1 MKKQKHI
8 EWKSLQLLNSKGDYC
23 GELVVSEKL
32 FNRIERVVNSLRET
46 SPILHNFKFNESEGI
61 YIGCGDS
68 RSFIVFRHEIMQ
80 KNDRFMVVRKDP
92 HGLVKNILLKETA
105 QYQLR
110 EFIDPD
116 EVEILVSKYKTP
128 KKPK

>member
-1 MKKQKHI
+1 
-8 EWKSLQLLNSKGDYC
+8 
-23 GELVVSEKL
+23 
-32 FNRIERVVNSLRET
+32 
-46 SPILHNFKFNESEGI
+46 
-61 YIGCGDS
+61 
-68 RSFIVFRHEIMQ
+68 MQ